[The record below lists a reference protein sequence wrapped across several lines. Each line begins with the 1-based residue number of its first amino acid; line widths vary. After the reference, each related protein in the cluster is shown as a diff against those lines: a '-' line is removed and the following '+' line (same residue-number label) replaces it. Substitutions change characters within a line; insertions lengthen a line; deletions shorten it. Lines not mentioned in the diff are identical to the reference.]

1 VTGQSR
7 VRELSRAGGIVGAAM
22 LLMNFGT
29 YVFTIAAARLLGP
42 SSFGAL
48 SALVGILIIG
58 NVVSN
63 GLQATGA
70 RRIAERRS
78 ARAGVEHGVLR
89 LGRFAGLGLFLLLTV
104 TSPVLAEILNIA
116 SPLPV
121 VLAGMALAPLTLVG
135 AQLGILQGER
145 RWSALALVY
154 ICSGVGRVA
163 CGMSA
168 ILLRPDVVGAMA
180 GVTAGTVLP
189 AVVGA
194 FAVRRTAATAPHS
207 PDDESARSLALEIA
221 HSSHMLF
228 AFFVLSNLDVLLA
241 RIVLTD
247 HDSGLYAAGLI
258 VAKACLFLPQ
268 FVVIVMFPDMAEH
281 SRSGT
286 VRRHALGAVG
296 AVGGAAIAATWLFQD
311 LVVTFVGG
319 SAYAEIGPMAWLFAA
334 VGVTFAWLQI
344 LVYGSL
350 ASRQP
355 GAVVALW
362 AAAVVLAVA
371 ALSWASTVTT
381 LVATVLGVALT
392 LVVGWFAVSRRRSA
406 G

>member
-1 VTGQSR
+1 
-7 VRELSRAGGIVGAAM
+7 M
-22 LLMNFGT
+22 LLMNLGT
-29 YVFTIAAARLLGP
+29 YAFTIAAARLLGP

-58 NVVSN
+58 NVVSL

-70 RRIAERRS
+70 RRIAEGRS
-78 ARAGVEHGVLR
+78 ARARVEHGVLR
-89 LGRFAGLGLFLLLTV
+89 LGRFAGLGLFLLLSV
-104 TSPVLAEILNIA
+104 ISPVLAEILNIA

-121 VLAGMALAPLTLVG
+121 VLAGIALAPVTVVG
-135 AQLGILQGER
+135 SQLGILQGER

-154 ICSGVGRVA
+154 LCSGFGRVV
-163 CGMSA
+163 CGLTA
-168 ILLRPDVVGAMA
+168 ILLRPDVVGAMV
-180 GVTAGTVLP
+180 GVTAGTVFP

-194 FAVRRTAATAPHS
+194 FALRRTAATSPHS

-281 SRSGT
+281 SRSAA
-286 VRRHALGAVG
+286 VRRHALAAVG
-296 AVGGAAIAATWLFQD
+296 ALGGIAIAATWLLQD
-311 LVVTFVGG
+311 LVVSFVGG
-319 SAYAEIGPMAWLFAA
+319 PAYAEIGSIAWLFAA

-355 GAVVALW
+355 VAVVALW
-362 AAAVVLAVA
+362 AAAIALAFM

-381 LVATVLGVALT
+381 LVGTVLAVALT
-392 LVVGWFAVSRRRSA
+392 LVAGWVVLSQSRA
-406 G
+406 TG